1 MDYSKICFVIMPFGE
16 KPVGDRT
23 VNFDKLYDDI
33 FVPAIS
39 TVYLPEGGK
48 LEPRRT
54 DRDFFAGDIDLEM
67 FRYLEYS
74 RLPTSVG

>member
-33 FVPAIS
+33 FLPGIS
-39 TVYLPEGGK
+39 P
-48 LEPRRT
+48 
-54 DRDFFAGDIDLEM
+54 
-67 FRYLEYS
+67 S
-74 RLPTSVG
+74 